1 MRPAPRLAEVT
12 AGRDNNVQA
21 LRIAAATAVIV
32 FHCFALTDQWTAE
45 PLYRLFPEVN
55 LGVVGVQ
62 VFFALSGFLVT
73 QSFVAHP
80 RLRAFVSARVLRI
93 YPALVAATLFTV
105 IVAGMSSTLSWPDY
119 LAHPQT
125 RRFLW
130 RTATGYDVTDGLP
143 GVFLGNPF
151 PRAANGSLWTLPV
164 ELRLYIAVALA
175 GVAGLAWRPWALAA
189 VIALCCAVFAVLPW
203 PLPFAPDNAVVR
215 GLAVT
220 FALGALAY
228 AARASIPLSIVA
240 ALCAVALFVG
250 NPGGAFRAWL
260 LPPLLVY
267 VVLVIA
273 YHPRLRVRA
282 LNRTGDY
289 SYGLYVYA
297 FPVQQTLVRHFNG
310 IEPLWLLVLTL
321 PIVGTLAALSWH
333 WLEQPALALKSRFR
347 VSQGLPP

>member
-1 MRPAPRLAEVT
+1 VSRAPRLADVA

-21 LRIAAATAVIV
+21 LRLAAAVAVIV
-32 FHCFALTDQWTAE
+32 FHCFALTDHWTAE
-45 PLYRLFPEVN
+45 PLYRVFPETN
-55 LGVVGVQ
+55 LGLLGVQ

-80 RLRAFVSARVLRI
+80 TLRAFASARILRI

-105 IVAGMSSTLSWPDY
+105 IVAGASSTLAWRDY
-119 LAHPQT
+119 AVHPQT
-125 RRFLW
+125 WRFLW

-164 ELRLYIAVALA
+164 ELRLYVAVALA
-175 GVAGLAWRPWALAA
+175 GIAGLLSRSLALAA
-189 VIALCCAVFAVLPW
+189 LTALACAAFAIFPW
-203 PLPFAPDNAVVR
+203 PLPFAPDNAIVR

-220 FALGALAY
+220 FALGALAFV
-228 AARASIPLSIVA
+228 ARAAIPLSPLA
-240 ALCAVALFVG
+240 ALAAVALFVA
-250 NPGGAFRAWL
+250 NPGGAFRTWL

-297 FPVQQTLVRHFNG
+297 FPVQQTLVRNLAG
-310 IEPLWLLVLTL
+310 IEPAWLFALTV
-321 PIVGTLAALSWH
+321 PITGILAAMSWH

-347 VSQGLPP
+347 DPRGLPP